1 MCFGTKCFNR
11 STYLSCS
18 KRKTQHPGNRRVKHK
33 PLDQWIIDQKHAYT
47 AFVTGKKRKCECKPA
62 LTEERVLLL
71 KNAGFQLQ
79 EPVVAPPK
87 KKKKKTDLL
96 SDEMWD
102 NMQQELREFKAVHG
116 HTIPPVQPNT
126 LLRQWVNKV
135 RAEYNKFT
143 AGDSSV
149 LTAERIQ
156 SLNDVEF
163 QFSRKYKPRT
173 WEARFEELIKF
184 KANFGHCKV
193 PRLFDQANFE
203 GLGKWVAD
211 QRAKYNK
218 MIRGKKFNMTAEK
231 AKQSASWEWYGR
243 CSNWRRRKRGQ
254 NVNHGLI
261 VFKNY

>member
-1 MCFGTKCFNR
+1 MQVFN
-11 STYLSCS
+11 S
-18 KRKTQHPGNRRVKHK
+18 RK
-33 PLDQWIIDQKHAYT
+33 
-47 AFVTGKKRKCECKPA
+47 
-62 LTEERVLLL
+62 
-71 KNAGFQLQ
+71 
-79 EPVVAPPK
+79 PVVAPL

-102 NMQQELREFKAVHG
+102 TMQQELREFKAVHG
-116 HTIPPVQPNT
+116 YTIPPVQPNT

-135 RAEYNKFT
+135 RAEYKKFI

-163 QFSRKYKPRT
+163 QFARKYKPRT

-254 NVNHGLI
+254 NVNHVVSSFSRITRIREAVWSYACAATFPCARPVGAFSTCEL
-261 VFKNY
+261 